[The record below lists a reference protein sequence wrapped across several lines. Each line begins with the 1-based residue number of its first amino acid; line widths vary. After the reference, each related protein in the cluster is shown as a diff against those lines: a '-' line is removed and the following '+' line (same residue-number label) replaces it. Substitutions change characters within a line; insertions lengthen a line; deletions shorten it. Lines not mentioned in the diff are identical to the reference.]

1 MKFPRAF
8 VFSQF
13 TLQESLS
20 QCRKGEIGRAQR
32 NRHYSIF
39 IYLFK
44 NLVGE
49 EDASIKIDENEYL
62 LDTQRGLGIVVYD
75 KILDKVID
83 SVTFD
88 IKNNGKCY
96 RNNNIE

>member
-49 EDASIKIDENEYL
+49 EDASIKIDDME
-62 LDTQRGLGIVVYD
+62 
-75 KILDKVID
+75 VITNKHD
-83 SVTFD
+83 FSRLSQYQLSPT
-88 IKNNGKCY
+88 Y
-96 RNNNIE
+96 